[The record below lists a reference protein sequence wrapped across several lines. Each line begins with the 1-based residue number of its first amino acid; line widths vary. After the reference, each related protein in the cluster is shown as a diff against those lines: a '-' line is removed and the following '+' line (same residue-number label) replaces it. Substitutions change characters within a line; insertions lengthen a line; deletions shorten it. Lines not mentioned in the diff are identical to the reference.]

1 MLNIKIKV
9 FIILKILDFCKM
21 EINIK
26 ILGKSFFFFFLGS
39 LYYTGN
45 TTKGSINAY
54 TKKLGKEEH
63 TLQEIIDYIEA
74 DKKTKIDLSNLVL
87 VSHKDG
93 KYAPI
98 FAGCINYLGDNLVL
112 PPNPDGYEG
121 ILEHLDED
129 GVEIHTFTK
138 NGE

>member
-1 MLNIKIKV
+1 MDLNIKV
-9 FIILKILDFCKM
+9 
-21 EINIK
+21 
-26 ILGKSFFFFFLGS
+26 LGKSFLGSLLTS
-39 LYYTGN
+39 LYYTN
-45 TTKGSINAY
+45 NITKGNINKY
-54 TKKLGKEEH
+54 WKKLHKEEH
-63 TLQEIIDYIEA
+63 TLQEIIDYIET

-98 FAGCINYLGDNLVL
+98 FAGSINYLGQNLVL

-129 GVEIHTFTK
+129 GVEIHTFSK
-138 NGE
+138 NGEYNEK

>member
-1 MLNIKIKV
+1 MDLNIRV
-9 FIILKILDFCKM
+9 
-21 EINIK
+21 
-26 ILGKSFFFFFLGS
+26 LGKSFLGSLLTS
-39 LYYTGN
+39 LYYTN
-45 TTKGSINAY
+45 NITKGNINKY
-54 TKKLGKEEH
+54 WKKLHKEEH
-63 TLQEIIDYIEA
+63 TLQEIIDYIET

-98 FAGCINYLGDNLVL
+98 FAGSINYLWQNLVL

-129 GVEIHTFTK
+129 GVEIHTFSK
-138 NGE
+138 NGEYNEK

>member
-1 MLNIKIKV
+1 MDLNIKV
-9 FIILKILDFCKM
+9 
-21 EINIK
+21 
-26 ILGKSFFFFFLGS
+26 LGKSFLGS
-39 LYYTGN
+39 LLLSLYYIGEI
-45 TTKGSINAY
+45 TKGNIEKYN
-54 TKKLGKEEH
+54 KKLGKEEH

-74 DKKTKIDLSNLVL
+74 DKKTKIDLSSLVL

-93 KYAPI
+93 KYAPM

-129 GVEIHTFTK
+129 GAEVHLFKRGK
-138 NGE
+138 ND

>member
-1 MLNIKIKV
+1 
-9 FIILKILDFCKM
+9 M

-26 ILGKSFFFFFLGS
+26 VFGKSFLGSLLLS

-45 TTKGSINAY
+45 ITKGNIEKYN
-54 TKKLGKEEH
+54 KKLGKEEH

-93 KYAPI
+93 KYAPM
-98 FAGCINYLGDNLVL
+98 FAGSINYLGENLVL

-129 GVEIHTFTK
+129 GVEVHFFKRGK
-138 NGE
+138 ND

>member
-1 MLNIKIKV
+1 
-9 FIILKILDFCKM
+9 M

-26 ILGKSFFFFFLGS
+26 VFGKSFLGSLLLS

-45 TTKGSINAY
+45 ITKGNINKY
-54 TKKLGKEEH
+54 SKKLGKEEH
-63 TLQEIIDYIEA
+63 TLQEIIDYIEN
-74 DKKTKIDLSNLVL
+74 DKHTKLDLSNLVL

-93 KYAPI
+93 KYAPM
-98 FAGCINYLGDNLVL
+98 FAGSINYLGDNLVL

-129 GVEIHTFTK
+129 GVEVHFFKRGK
-138 NGE
+138 ND

>member
-1 MLNIKIKV
+1 MDL
-9 FIILKILDFCKM
+9 
-21 EINIK
+21 NIK
-26 ILGKSFFFFFLGS
+26 ILGKSFLGSLLLS

-45 TTKGSINAY
+45 ITKGNIEKYN
-54 TKKLGKEEH
+54 KKLGKEEH

-93 KYAPI
+93 KYAPM
-98 FAGCINYLGDNLVL
+98 FAGSINYLGENLVL

-129 GVEIHTFTK
+129 GVEVHFFKRGK
-138 NGE
+138 ND

>member
-1 MLNIKIKV
+1 M
-9 FIILKILDFCKM
+9 KILDFYKM

-26 ILGKSFFFFFLGS
+26 ISGKSFLGSLLLS

-45 TTKGSINAY
+45 ITKGNINKY
-54 TKKLGKEEH
+54 SKKLGKEEH

-74 DKKTKIDLSNLVL
+74 DKKTKIDLSSLVL

-129 GVEIHTFTK
+129 GVEVHFFKRGKNESEIHR
-138 NGE
+138 

>member
-1 MLNIKIKV
+1 MDLNIRV
-9 FIILKILDFCKM
+9 
-21 EINIK
+21 
-26 ILGKSFFFFFLGS
+26 LGKSFLRSLLTS
-39 LYYTGN
+39 LYYTN
-45 TTKGSINAY
+45 NITKGNINKY
-54 TKKLGKEEH
+54 WKKLHKEEH
-63 TLQEIIDYIEA
+63 TLQEIIDYIET

-98 FAGCINYLGDNLVL
+98 FAGSINYLGQNLVL

-129 GVEIHTFTK
+129 GVEIHTFSK
-138 NGE
+138 NGEYNEK

>member
-1 MLNIKIKV
+1 MK
-9 FIILKILDFCKM
+9 
-21 EINIK
+21 INIK
-26 ILGKSFFFFFLGS
+26 ILGKSFLESLLLS

-45 TTKGSINAY
+45 ITKGNIEKYS
-54 TKKLGKEEH
+54 KKLGEEEH

-74 DKKTKIDLSNLVL
+74 DKKTKIDLSSLVL

-93 KYAPI
+93 KYAPMFI
-98 FAGCINYLGDNLVL
+98 GCINYLGDNLVL
-112 PPNPDGYEG
+112 PPNPYGYEG

>member
-1 MLNIKIKV
+1 MDLNIRV
-9 FIILKILDFCKM
+9 
-21 EINIK
+21 
-26 ILGKSFFFFFLGS
+26 LGKSFLGSLLLS

-45 TTKGSINAY
+45 INKWNLMKY
-54 TKKLGKEEH
+54 WKRFYKEEH

-93 KYAPI
+93 KYAPM
-98 FAGCINYLGDNLVL
+98 FAGCINYLGQNLVL

-121 ILEHLDED
+121 ILEHLDEE
-129 GVEIHTFTK
+129 GVEVHFFK
-138 NGE
+138 RGKDE

>member
-1 MLNIKIKV
+1 
-9 FIILKILDFCKM
+9 M

-26 ILGKSFFFFFLGS
+26 VFGKSFLGSLLLS

-45 TTKGSINAY
+45 ITKGNIEKYN
-54 TKKLGKEEH
+54 KKLGKEEH

-74 DKKTKIDLSNLVL
+74 DKKTKIDISSLVL

-93 KYAPI
+93 KYAPM
-98 FAGCINYLGDNLVL
+98 FAGSINYLGENLVL

-129 GVEIHTFTK
+129 GVEVHFFKRGK
-138 NGE
+138 ND

>member
-1 MLNIKIKV
+1 MKQI
-9 FIILKILDFCKM
+9 
-21 EINIK
+21 
-26 ILGKSFFFFFLGS
+26 
-39 LYYTGN
+39 
-45 TTKGSINAY
+45 
-54 TKKLGKEEH
+54 
-63 TLQEIIDYIEA
+63 
-74 DKKTKIDLSNLVL
+74 KKTKIDLSSLVL

-112 PPNPDGYEG
+112 PPNPYGYEG

>member
-1 MLNIKIKV
+1 MDL
-9 FIILKILDFCKM
+9 
-21 EINIK
+21 NIK
-26 ILGKSFFFFFLGS
+26 ILGKSFLGSLLLS

-45 TTKGSINAY
+45 INKWNLMKY
-54 TKKLGKEEH
+54 WKKFYKEEH

-93 KYAPI
+93 KYAPM
-98 FAGCINYLGDNLVL
+98 FTGCINYLGDNLVL

-129 GVEIHTFTK
+129 GVEVHFFTK

>member
-1 MLNIKIKV
+1 MDLNIRV
-9 FIILKILDFCKM
+9 
-21 EINIK
+21 
-26 ILGKSFFFFFLGS
+26 LGKSFLGSLLTS
-39 LYYTGN
+39 LYYTN
-45 TTKGSINAY
+45 NITKGNINKY
-54 TKKLGKEEH
+54 WKKLHKEEH
-63 TLQEIIDYIEA
+63 TLQEIIDYIET

-98 FAGCINYLGDNLVL
+98 FAGSINYLGKNLVL

-129 GVEIHTFTK
+129 GVEIHTFSK
-138 NGE
+138 NGEYNEK

>member
-1 MLNIKIKV
+1 MDLNIRV
-9 FIILKILDFCKM
+9 
-21 EINIK
+21 
-26 ILGKSFFFFFLGS
+26 LGKSFLGSLLLS
-39 LYYTGN
+39 LYYTN
-45 TTKGSINAY
+45 NINKWNLMKY
-54 TKKLGKEEH
+54 NKKLGKEEH

-74 DKKTKIDLSNLVL
+74 DKKTKIDLSSLVL

-93 KYAPI
+93 KYAPM

-129 GVEIHTFTK
+129 GVEVHFFTK
-138 NGE
+138 NGEHNEK

>member
-1 MLNIKIKV
+1 MH
-9 FIILKILDFCKM
+9 
-21 EINIK
+21 
-26 ILGKSFFFFFLGS
+26 
-39 LYYTGN
+39 
-45 TTKGSINAY
+45 
-54 TKKLGKEEH
+54 KEEH
-63 TLQEIIDYIEA
+63 TLQEIIDYIET

-98 FAGCINYLGDNLVL
+98 FAGSINYLGQNLVL

-129 GVEIHTFTK
+129 GVEIHTFSK
-138 NGE
+138 NGEYNEK

>member
-9 FIILKILDFCKM
+9 FIILKILDFYKM
-21 EINIK
+21 DLNIK
-26 ILGKSFFFFFLGS
+26 ILGKSFLGSLLLS
-39 LYYTGN
+39 LYYTDN
-45 TTKGSINAY
+45 ITKGNVEKY
-54 TKKLGKEEH
+54 NKKLGKEEH

-74 DKKTKIDLSNLVL
+74 DKKTKIDLSSLVL

-93 KYAPI
+93 KYAPM

>member
-1 MLNIKIKV
+1 
-9 FIILKILDFCKM
+9 M

-26 ILGKSFFFFFLGS
+26 VLGKSFLGSLLLS

-45 TTKGSINAY
+45 INKWNLMKY
-54 TKKLGKEEH
+54 WKKFYKEEH

-74 DKKTKIDLSNLVL
+74 DKKTKIDLSSLVL

-93 KYAPI
+93 KYAPM
-98 FAGCINYLGDNLVL
+98 FAGSINYLGQNLVL

>member
-1 MLNIKIKV
+1 
-9 FIILKILDFCKM
+9 M

-26 ILGKSFFFFFLGS
+26 VFGKSFLGSLLLS

-45 TTKGSINAY
+45 ITKGNIEKYN
-54 TKKLGKEEH
+54 KKLGKEEH

-74 DKKTKIDLSNLVL
+74 DKKTKLDLSSLVL

-93 KYAPI
+93 KYAPM

-112 PPNPDGYEG
+112 PPNPDGYKG

-129 GVEIHTFTK
+129 GVEVHFFKRGK
-138 NGE
+138 NE

>member
-1 MLNIKIKV
+1 MDLNIRV
-9 FIILKILDFCKM
+9 
-21 EINIK
+21 
-26 ILGKSFFFFFLGS
+26 LGKSFLGSLLLS
-39 LYYTGN
+39 LYYTDN
-45 TTKGSINAY
+45 INKWNLMKY
-54 TKKLGKEEH
+54 WKRFYKEEH

-98 FAGCINYLGDNLVL
+98 FAGCINYLGQNLVL

-138 NGE
+138 NTEVKND

>member
-1 MLNIKIKV
+1 MDLNIRV
-9 FIILKILDFCKM
+9 
-21 EINIK
+21 
-26 ILGKSFFFFFLGS
+26 LGKSFLGSLLLS

-45 TTKGSINAY
+45 ITKGNIEKYN
-54 TKKLGKEEH
+54 KKLGKEEH
-63 TLQEIIDYIEA
+63 TLQEIIDYIEN
-74 DKKTKIDLSNLVL
+74 DKHTKLDLSNLVL

-93 KYAPI
+93 KYAPM

-129 GVEIHTFTK
+129 GVEVHFFKRGK
-138 NGE
+138 ND

>member
-1 MLNIKIKV
+1 MDLNIRV
-9 FIILKILDFCKM
+9 
-21 EINIK
+21 
-26 ILGKSFFFFFLGS
+26 LGKSFLGSLLLS

-45 TTKGSINAY
+45 ITKGNIEKYN
-54 TKKLGKEEH
+54 KKLGKEEH

-93 KYAPI
+93 KYAPM
-98 FAGCINYLGDNLVL
+98 FSGCINYLGQNLVL

-129 GVEIHTFTK
+129 GVEIHTFIKSTEVK
-138 NGE
+138 ND

>member
-1 MLNIKIKV
+1 MDLNIRV
-9 FIILKILDFCKM
+9 
-21 EINIK
+21 
-26 ILGKSFFFFFLGS
+26 LGKSFLGSLLLS

-45 TTKGSINAY
+45 ITKGNIEKYN
-54 TKKLGKEEH
+54 KKLGKEEH

-93 KYAPI
+93 KYAPM

-129 GVEIHTFTK
+129 GVEVHFFKRGK
-138 NGE
+138 NE